1 MIKQVLPG
9 LVVLVACLLLA
20 GIPSLIILITT
31 NSMAGIVGTTKEVM
45 CSGFALF
52 FLILGFM
59 GFYFWTRT
67 DYKHYKKLWILGLVF
82 FFIASLGLQWLLN
95 YAYT

>member
-1 MIKQVLPG
+1 MKLVFPA
-9 LVVLVACLLLA
+9 LVVIVACLYLA
-20 GIPSLIILITT
+20 GLPSLISLITT
-31 NSMAGIVGTTKEVM
+31 NSMAGIAGTTKEVM

-52 FLILGFM
+52 FLILGSM

-67 DYKHYKKLWILGLVF
+67 DYKHYEKLWILGLVF